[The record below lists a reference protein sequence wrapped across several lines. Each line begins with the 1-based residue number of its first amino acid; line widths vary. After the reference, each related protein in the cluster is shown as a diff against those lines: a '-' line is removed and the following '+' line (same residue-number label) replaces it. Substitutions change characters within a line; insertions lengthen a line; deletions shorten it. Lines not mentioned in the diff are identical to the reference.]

1 MQITWGT
8 LLANKEFTEKLLL
21 AGCSKCYG
29 MKRGNVKSSCQI
41 CCTYCSTA
49 SEILEIKRLL
59 FGRTTRVLRELQHTR
74 PTSPWSLASLP
85 FVGSVRKSWSDA
97 NNQLMPPT
105 SQLGFLCCE
114 GCVFLF
120 CFAALSSWDHLHI
133 PGLLVSASKLLLNL
147 IPCSVAEQSPLCSTC
162 PTYSTK
168 VIFLKTCATSACSLV
183 TKCWKPKL
191 CWRVWSDTGVIRAG
205 KIINHRG
212 PLSTAGGC
220 PAIQPHF

>member
-74 PTSPWSLASLP
+74 PASPQSLASLP
-85 FVGSVRKSWSDA
+85 FLGSACKSWLDA

-114 GCVFLF
+114 GCGFLLF
-120 CFAALSSWDHLHI
+120 RCSQLLRSPPYTWPISEREKAAAAPDSVLVCRAESLVQHLPNLLHKGNIFKNMCNQCMLSCD
-133 PGLLVSASKLLLNL
+133 
-147 IPCSVAEQSPLCSTC
+147 QM
-162 PTYSTK
+162 
-168 VIFLKTCATSACSLV
+168 LKTQIVLEGLEWYRCHPS
-183 TKCWKPKL
+183 WQ
-191 CWRVWSDTGVIRAG
+191 
-205 KIINHRG
+205 NH
-212 PLSTAGGC
+212 
-220 PAIQPHF
+220 